1 LDNVIRLIILSLF
14 VVVAIPLRWGIGFF
28 NGNGISVRLLLSDI
42 VWFKVIAYCIAFS
55 LEEEMINY
63 FSSLDVALNL

>member
-1 LDNVIRLIILSLF
+1 MGNWLF
-14 VVVAIPLRWGIGFF
+14 QWKRD
-28 NGNGISVRLLLSDI
+28 RLLLSDI
-42 VWFKVIAYCIAFS
+42 VWFKVIALNAAYCIAFS